1 MPHSSYDSQYFQALS
16 TCFTCVFP
24 FHSKTSANISFLFYR
39 GSESTEKVSNLPPFK
54 GENTDLSLHVEVA
67 NSWKTEL
74 HQLLEKAIYHT
85 MLSFLKIT
93 FYFQIIVKIC
103 KDGTENSCVL
113 VPQVPLLLN

>member
-1 MPHSSYDSQYFQALS
+1 M
-16 TCFTCVFP
+16 T
-24 FHSKTSANISFLFYR
+24 ANISKLCLHALHVCSHFIVKTVLTFP
-39 GSESTEKVSNLPPFK
+39 SCFTEAEKVSNLPPFK

-74 HQLLEKAIYHT
+74 HQLLENAIYHT

-113 VPQVPLLLN
+113 IPQVPLLLN